1 MRRPHLR
8 RLARCLLS
16 LTAVA
21 ACATGPAYTIGPDN
35 PPPPPPVEA
44 GPAEIPPQN
53 FAPARH
59 EARVH
64 PVAEV
69 ATLSSI
75 PAVSTRGKCVAA
87 GAVPEG
93 RPGGSKPRPKKAKKK
108 RGHVPYRPEKSASA
122 AKKPSSTP
130 AQPTAPMG
138 GAAAPEPEPA
148 AMDAG
153 ADLDRAE
160 AAPPPAEE
168 DATRS
173 RSDREE
179 RKARRKAKRSRSKDA
194 LAPAT
199 ASAPM
204 DDDAGEAQF
213 EQEIDEA
220 PPLQQVERVA
230 WPPEGEGWGGATYLS
245 NDDSMSMSSP
255 QRVRF
260 AIDNDLP
267 LPLSHIRTHELL
279 NAASFEL
286 AEVEQGHDFSVHA
299 QIAPSRR
306 ENGLYSLA
314 LAVNGRP
321 VGREGR
327 RNAAITFV
335 IDRSG
340 SMKAEGRMEFVKR
353 GLLRMVREL
362 KTGDVINIVAFD
374 QRVCTRLENFVVG
387 RDDAAV
393 LTKAITGI
401 KPSGSTNLHAGLTKG
416 YQLADAAYQPKYS
429 NRVVIITDAL
439 ANRGVT
445 DPRTLSM
452 VSDFYDARRIR
463 LSGVGVG
470 KTFDDRLLD
479 ALTEKGRGAY
489 VFLGSEAQVE
499 HVFGAGFTSLVETTA
514 NDVHYRL
521 HLPVTMRM
529 QQFYGEEA
537 SVSKAEVQAVHFFAD
552 TSQVLLSDVEAW
564 QGRLR
569 PQDGILLEV
578 EYQHPE
584 TGETMTEEYAFS
596 VAEMTERSTNVQKA
610 EVLMHFAQNLED
622 MVRNFGDRGGPES
635 VPFGG
640 RRAPQTS
647 PAGRCQDVERE
658 LGDLAQNMRDAEVAE
673 VRRLWT
679 KFCGRYGAAPT
690 GRPPRKR

>member
-1 MRRPHLR
+1 MRPPSLR
-8 RLARCLLS
+8 RFAHALLS
-16 LTAVA
+16 LAAAA
-21 ACATGPAYTIGPDN
+21 ACTTGPAYTVGPDPG
-35 PPPPPPVEA
+35 PPPPPLET
-44 GPAEIPPQN
+44 GPAELPPQN
-53 FAPARH
+53 FAPGRH
-59 EARVH
+59 EARIH
-64 PVAEV
+64 PVAE
-69 ATLSSI
+69 AAPFGSI
-75 PAVSTRGKCVAA
+75 PAVSTSRKCVAA

-93 RPGGSKPRPKKAKKK
+93 RPGDSTKAGAKKRK
-108 RGHVPYRPEKSASA
+108 KKHFVPYEPSKRSAGA
-122 AKKPSSTP
+122 AKPSTRAAEATP
-130 AQPTAPMG
+130 SADAPSPAPM
-138 GAAAPEPEPA
+138 PEPA
-148 AMDAG
+148 PPMESGADMDASTIGG
-153 ADLDRAE
+153 ADDDSARNRGS
-160 AAPPPAEE
+160 AAQE
-168 DATRS
+168 R
-173 RSDREE
+173 RE
-179 RKARRKAKRSRSKDA
+179 RRKEKRSRRKDDA
-194 LAPAT
+194 APA
-199 ASAPM
+199 ASMPPAV
-204 DDDAGEAQF
+204 AGEAQF
-213 EQEIDEA
+213 EDEA
-220 PPLQQVERVA
+220 LEPPPLQQVQPVE
-230 WPPEGEGWGGATYLS
+230 WPPEHEGWGGATYLS

-286 AEVEQGHDFSVHA
+286 REVEQGHDFSVHA
-299 QIAPSRR
+299 ELAPSRR
-306 ENGLYSLA
+306 ENGLYTLA

-327 RNAAITFV
+327 RNAALTFV

-353 GLLRMVREL
+353 GMLRMVREL
-362 KTGDVINIVAFD
+362 KTGDVVNLVTFD
-374 QRVCTRLENFVVG
+374 QRVCTRLQHFVVG
-387 RDDAAV
+387 RDDASI

-401 KPSGSTNLHAGLTKG
+401 KPSGSTNLHAGLTRG
-416 YQLADAAYQPKYS
+416 YQLADAAYQPKYT

-452 VSDFYDARRIR
+452 VSDYYDARRIR

-499 HVFGAGFTSLVETTA
+499 HVFGDGFTSLVETTA

-569 PQDGILLEV
+569 PEDGILLEI

-584 TGETMTEEYAFS
+584 TGATMTEEYAFS
-596 VAEMTERSTNVQKA
+596 VAEMTERRSNVHKA
-610 EVLMHFAQNLED
+610 EVLMHFAENLED
-622 MVRNFGDRGGPES
+622 MVRTFGGEVGSSS

-640 RRAPQTS
+640 RSMPQTG
-647 PAGRCQDVERE
+647 PADRCFDVERE
-658 LGDLAQNMRDAEVAE
+658 LAELAQGMRDVEVGEA
-673 VRRLWT
+673 RRLWSR
-679 KFCGRYGAAPT
+679 FCGRYGAAPS